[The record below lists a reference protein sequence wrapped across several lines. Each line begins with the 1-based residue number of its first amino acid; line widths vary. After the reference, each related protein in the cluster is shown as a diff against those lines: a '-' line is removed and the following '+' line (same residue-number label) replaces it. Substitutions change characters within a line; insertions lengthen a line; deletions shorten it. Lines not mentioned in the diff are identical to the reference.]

1 KHHASE
7 NYDTAL
13 VDVQESESKMGV
25 DVRWLSGSQE
35 WADAAHLVSTKRY
48 RLALMK
54 LEKLVVQQMF
64 ELTKMN
70 MSQTGYKIRKHI
82 TKALQARSQA
92 IRMALKS
99 YNIAA
104 AAMVP
109 PGRKLAWSEVVEYVF
124 LSDFDLL

>member
-1 KHHASE
+1 
-7 NYDTAL
+7 
-13 VDVQESESKMGV
+13 
-25 DVRWLSGSQE
+25 
-35 WADAAHLVSTKRY
+35 
-48 RLALMK
+48 MK

-70 MSQTGYKIRKHI
+70 MSQTGISFFFFFADLYSKLPLGYKIRKHI

-124 LSDFDLL
+124 LSDFDLLHHPERGIEVRPWADPVA

>member
-1 KHHASE
+1 LGEASRTSASAKRHARE

-25 DVRWLSGSQE
+25 DVRWLAGSQE

-54 LEKLVVQQMF
+54 LEKLVVQRMF

-70 MSQTGYKIRKHI
+70 MSQTGI
-82 TKALQARSQA
+82 SF
-92 IRMALKS
+92 
-99 YNIAA
+99 
-104 AAMVP
+104 
-109 PGRKLAWSEVVEYVF
+109 VF
-124 LSDFDLL
+124 FR